1 MAAEAASVLEGA
13 FRENGL
19 EAKSARGSFMG
30 RIFPHIYTQNAVW
43 AMVYMEVTC
52 RGQNGQE
59 TNEPECPQISPA
71 KCRNQSVTENV
82 QDYQGNK
89 CAPEERKL
97 NKFAHATNLRESSSA
112 NFSGGGIKPRRA
124 SGTRWIGHKVNALK
138 LLVDKCGIYKQHLES
153 LRCDLS
159 VKAAD
164 KAKLK
169 VYLRKWR
176 PQICLP
182 PSAFLLTFSNPQHH
196 CPLHFKKLTD
206 TVAASSAMAKAKR
219 QLASSMEK
227 EPDKM
232 PTMKHCFSKVEKD
245 TNQAV
250 QLKNAALDEV
260 RKRAS
265 FYVPPQMLRHLK
277 QTAMKTTAFS
287 VIKELD

>member
-1 MAAEAASVLEGA
+1 MFASFCFFVDLLQPPASLSTA
-13 FRENGL
+13 F
-19 EAKSARGSFMG
+19 
-30 RIFPHIYTQNAVW
+30 
-43 AMVYMEVTC
+43 
-52 RGQNGQE
+52 QE
-59 TNEPECPQISPA
+59 TDI
-71 KCRNQSVTENV
+71 
-82 QDYQGNK
+82 
-89 CAPEERKL
+89 
-97 NKFAHATNLRESSSA
+97 
-112 NFSGGGIKPRRA
+112 
-124 SGTRWIGHKVNALK
+124 
-138 LLVDKCGIYKQHLES
+138 
-153 LRCDLS
+153 
-159 VKAAD
+159 
-164 KAKLK
+164 
-169 VYLRKWR
+169 
-176 PQICLP
+176 
-182 PSAFLLTFSNPQHH
+182 
-196 CPLHFKKLTD
+196 D